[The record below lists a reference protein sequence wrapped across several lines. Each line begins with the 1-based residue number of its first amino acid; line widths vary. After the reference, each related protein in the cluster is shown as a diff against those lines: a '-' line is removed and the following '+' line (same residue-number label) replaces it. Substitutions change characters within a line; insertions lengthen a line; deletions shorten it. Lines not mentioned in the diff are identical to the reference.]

1 MFLYKGQGKNG
12 LFGNDTLDILQE
24 REEDDIESDIENS
37 HVDTK
42 IEDMKLSYRLNRLL

>member
-1 MFLYKGQGKNG
+1 MFLYKGLGRNG

-24 REEDDIESDIENS
+24 REEDDIESDKGNS

-42 IEDMKLSYRLNRLL
+42 IEDMERIITY